1 LIGWKP
7 KSLDPMVA
15 SARIRCMNP
24 LGELQRRGYPVE
36 LFRPDHA
43 SSYQAVVYSKLYDAA
58 SYNEARRLRAQGI
71 RVVVDLCDNHFY
83 NPANVPELAQAGAE
97 LRRML
102 QLADHLVASTP
113 ELAAVMVAEA
123 GGNPPVTVIGDAVE
137 ERITGAEHP
146 SLRRWVHQR
155 RLRRLLARL
164 EQGRAA
170 GVETSLVWFGIHGG
184 PHHDHGM
191 ADLQRVRP
199 IVETIHRQHKL
210 QLTVISN
217 SRSKFAS
224 LIAPWTVPTHYLE
237 WSPATFLDA
246 LRAHDIALIPVTQN
260 PFTRCKSNNRLA
272 TALSVG
278 LAVVADS
285 IPSYREFAE
294 MCRLD
299 DWRRGLIDYVNDP
312 DLRRRHSTE
321 GRQYVLRKYSLSRI
335 AGDWE
340 GLFRT
345 ITATPVPASQLEA
358 SDS

>member
-24 LGELQRRGYPVE
+24 LGELQRRGFPVE
-36 LFRPDHA
+36 LFRSDHA
-43 SSYQAVVYSKLYDAA
+43 ASYQAVVYSKLYDTA
-58 SYNEARRLRAQGI
+58 SYNEARRLRANGV

-83 NPANVPELAQAGAE
+83 NPGNVPELAQAGTE

-113 ELAAVMVAEA
+113 ELASVMAAEV

-137 ERITGAEHP
+137 ERIEVAQPG
-146 SLRRWVHQR
+146 LLRWVHQR

-164 EQGRAA
+164 QQGRVG
-170 GVETSLVWFGIHGG
+170 GVKASLVWFGIHGG

-199 IVETIHRQHKL
+199 IVEAIHRQYPL
-210 QLTVISN
+210 QMTVISN

-224 LIAPWTVPTHYLE
+224 LIAPWSVPTQYLE

-246 LRAHDIALIPVTQN
+246 LGAHDIALIPVTQN
-260 PFTRCKSNNRLA
+260 PFTTCKSNNRLA
-272 TALSVG
+272 AALSVG

-285 IPSYREFAE
+285 IPSYREFGKIS
-294 MCRLD
+294 RLD
-299 DWRRGLIDYVNDP
+299 DWHHGLLDYVQDP
-312 DLRRRHSTE
+312 ELRRRHAAA
-321 GRQYVLRKYSLSRI
+321 GRQYVLQKYSLSQVG
-335 AGDWE
+335 GDWE
-340 GLFRT
+340 RLFSS
-345 ITATPVPASQLEA
+345 ITATPVPAAQLET